1 MTTVFGLPALKKDF
15 EPLVPCADD
24 YEAFGRWAA
33 DQIEQAIL
41 LEGADTVAAVFL
53 EPVQNTG
60 GCFRLPARHDHHRE
74 GSHVRLT
81 PRSVPS
87 SSTSG

>member
-1 MTTVFGLPALKKDF
+1 
-15 EPLVPCADD
+15 VPNTNFYRAPEHADD

-41 LEGADTVAAVFL
+41 FEGADTVAAVFL

-60 GCFRLPARHDHHRE
+60 GCFPPPPGYFQRVRE
-74 GSHVRLT
+74 ICAT
-81 PRSVPS
+81 A
-87 SSTSG
+87 TSPT